1 MVKYSITNVTE
12 ISIASSKT
20 KSAATLNIIANK
32 NITERIGSR
41 AVIERNENTIIR
53 KAKRKEVSALVIVHS
68 PESGIT
74 NLRLTNY
81 QVRSSNYTQLT
92 FATKSLFKIH
102 SDMCYTRSSLFRQK
116 EMILPVQKRVGPI
129 NTDGIDS

>member
-1 MVKYSITNVTE
+1 MPHKNKHVEMVKYSVSNVTE

-32 NITERIGSR
+32 NITERIVSR
-41 AVIERNENTIIR
+41 AVIERTANAIIIE
-53 KAKRKEVSALVIVHS
+53 AKRKKVSALVIVHS

-81 QVRSSNYTQLT
+81 KFQSTNYT
-92 FATKSLFKIH
+92 
-102 SDMCYTRSSLFRQK
+102 
-116 EMILPVQKRVGPI
+116 
-129 NTDGIDS
+129 

>member
-1 MVKYSITNVTE
+1 MPQKNKLVKMVKYSISNVTE

-41 AVIERNENTIIR
+41 AVIERNENAIIR
-53 KAKRKEVSALVIVHS
+53 KAKRKKVSALVIVHS

-74 NLRLTNY
+74 NLKLTNY
-81 QVRSSNYTQLT
+81 KVQSSNYTQLT
-92 FATKSLFKIH
+92 FAIKSLFMIR
-102 SDMCYTRSSLFRQK
+102 SRVFYTRSSLFRQK
-116 EMILPVQKRVGPI
+116 KMFLPA
-129 NTDGIDS
+129 

>member
-1 MVKYSITNVTE
+1 MPHKNKHVEMVKYSISNVTE

-41 AVIERNENTIIR
+41 AVIERTENAIMID
-53 KAKRKEVSALVIVHS
+53 AKRKKVSALVIVHS

-74 NLRLTNY
+74 NLRFTNY
-81 QVRSSNYTQLT
+81 KVQPSNYKQLT
-92 FATKSLFKIH
+92 FATKSLFTRH
-102 SDMCYTRSSLFRQK
+102 SDLCYTRSSLFRQK
-116 EMILPVQKRVGPI
+116 E
-129 NTDGIDS
+129 

>member
-1 MVKYSITNVTE
+1 MPQKNKPVEMVKYSISKVIE

-41 AVIERNENTIIR
+41 AVIERNENAIIR
-53 KAKRKEVSALVIVHS
+53 KAKRKKVSALVIVHS

-92 FATKSLFKIH
+92 FATKSLF
-102 SDMCYTRSSLFRQK
+102 MRRYRMVYTGSSLFRQK
-116 EMILPVQKRVGPI
+116 EVILPA
-129 NTDGIDS
+129 

>member
-1 MVKYSITNVTE
+1 MPQKNNPVEMVKYSIINITE

-20 KSAATLNIIANK
+20 NSAATLNMIANK

-41 AVIERNENTIIR
+41 AVIERTENATIIEAIR
-53 KAKRKEVSALVIVHS
+53 EKVSALVIVHS

-81 QVRSSNYTQLT
+81 KVQSTNYTQLT
-92 FATKSLFKIH
+92 FATKSLFTRYYK
-102 SDMCYTRSSLFRQK
+102 MCYTRSSLLRQK
-116 EMILPVQKRVGPI
+116 GM
-129 NTDGIDS
+129 SS

>member
-1 MVKYSITNVTE
+1 MPQKNKPVEMVKYSISNVTE

-32 NITERIGSR
+32 NTTERIGSR
-41 AVIERNENTIIR
+41 AVIERNENAIIR
-53 KAKRKEVSALVIVHS
+53 KAKRKKVSALVIVHS

-74 NLRLTNY
+74 NLRPTNY

-92 FATKSLFKIH
+92 FATKSLF
-102 SDMCYTRSSLFRQK
+102 MRRYRMFYTGSSLFRQK
-116 EMILPVQKRVGPI
+116 EMILPA
-129 NTDGIDS
+129 